1 MMCEQKQRMGSPN
14 EGEPHWGKS
23 LTDVQIYF
31 ESDRRLEGESSRFD
45 SDTCRPC
52 LRNSSRKH
60 DRP

>member
-1 MMCEQKQRMGSPN
+1 MMCEQKKRMGSPN
-14 EGEPHWGKS
+14 IGEPFWGEK

-45 SDTCRPC
+45 SDTCRLC
-52 LRNSSRKH
+52 LRNWSRKR

>member
-1 MMCEQKQRMGSPN
+1 MGSPN
-14 EGEPHWGKS
+14 IGEPLWGEK

-45 SDTCRPC
+45 SDTCRLC
-52 LRNSSRKH
+52 LRNWSRKR